1 MDGIPIWVL
10 IISPLLLL
18 ITGSSSESLD
28 VRNSLVEFIRE
39 LSANENFP
47 QDPSWGWNSSSDP
60 CTAKWRGVECDTKGF
75 QVKKITLDDFNLTG
89 SIDAESVC
97 SAPGLT
103 VLSMNRNMINGE
115 LPEEIGDCRR
125 LTHLYLSGN
134 QLSGEVPE
142 ELSRLNNLKRF
153 DISNN
158 SFSGQLPDLAR
169 VSGLLSF
176 LVQDNNFTGGIP
188 SGFDFTNL
196 EKFNVSNNNLNG
208 PVPNVGGKFGTDS
221 FSGNVQLCGEPFP
234 ISCPDQSPPSNNSP
248 PSPPPNTT
256 TPSAPT
262 DRNRSRD
269 QFLIYSGYML
279 LVLVVVSFVVV
290 KLLMRN
296 KKNKNKNNNRNQ
308 YPKVNNE
315 RRSAEASLKT
325 SSQSTS
331 SEANKMT
338 VAGNSRSEMRSEYS
352 ITSGDSGVAAAS
364 FVLLSSPLVKGV
376 KFNDLLRAPAELLGK
391 GKHGSVYKVVL
402 DNGVG
407 VAVKRTKDW
416 GISSEEFT
424 RRVRKIDKV
433 KHPRVLP
440 PLALYCSDH
449 EKLLVYEYQPNSSLF
464 VLLHGTQN
472 NGQVL
477 DWGSR
482 LVIASCVSEALAF
495 MHLELNQDGIAHGNL
510 KSTNILFNKDMEPCV
525 SEYGLMVAAET
536 SPDAKPS
543 SRKPSPYGTFKV
555 DVYAF
560 GVLLLEML
568 TGKLVQNNGDDLAK
582 WVHSVV
588 REEWTVEVFARSL
601 TSEGANEERMVNLL
615 QVAFKCINHSPNER
629 PSMNQVAVMVNA
641 IREEEDRSVISSS
654 EA

>member
-10 IISPLLLL
+10 LISTLVL
-18 ITGSSSESLD
+18 IPGSSSESED
-28 VRNSLVEFIRE
+28 VRESLVEFIGK
-39 LSANENFP
+39 LSNGSFP
-47 QDPSWGWNSSSDP
+47 QDPSWGWNSTSDP
-60 CTAKWRGVECDTKGF
+60 CTDKWRGVECDTKGL

-89 SIDAESVC
+89 SIDAESLC
-97 SAPGLT
+97 AAPGLS
-103 VLSMNRNMINGE
+103 VLSMNRNMINGG

-134 QLSGEVPE
+134 KLSGSVPE
-142 ELSRLNNLKRF
+142 ELSKLNNLKRF

-158 SFSGQLPDLAR
+158 SFSGPLPELSR

-176 LVQDNNFTGGIP
+176 LVEDNDFSGGIP

-196 EKFNVSNNNLNG
+196 EKFNVSNNNLSG
-208 PVPNVGGKFGTDS
+208 PVPDVGSKFGTES
-221 FSGNVQLCGEPFP
+221 FSGNGNLCGKPLSSSCPESPP
-234 ISCPDQSPPSNNSP
+234 ISPPNTPPSS
-248 PSPPPNTT
+248 SPPP
-256 TPSAPT
+256 
-262 DRNRSRD
+262 DKNRSRD

-279 LVLVVVSFVVV
+279 LGLVVISFIVA
-290 KLLMRN
+290 KLLIRN
-296 KKNKNKNNNRNQ
+296 KHKNQQQQQNNSS
-308 YPKVNNE
+308 PKVNSE
-315 RRSAEASLKT
+315 
-325 SSQSTS
+325 SSS
-331 SEANKMT
+331 SEAKTN
-338 VAGNSRSEMRSEYS
+338 GNSRSEMRSEYS

-364 FVLLSSPLVKGV
+364 FVLLSSPLVKGL

-407 VAVKRTKDW
+407 IAVKRTKDW

-424 RRVRKIDKV
+424 RRVRKIDRV

-449 EKLLVYEYQPNSSLF
+449 EKLLVYEYQPNASLF
-464 VLLHGTQN
+464 MLLHGSQ

-495 MHLELNQDGIAHGNL
+495 MHSELNQDGIPHGNL

-525 SEYGLMVAAET
+525 SEYGLMVAET
-536 SPDAKPS
+536 PDQHQPS
-543 SRKPSPYGTFKV
+543 FKI

-568 TGKLVQNNGDDLAK
+568 TGKLVQNNGDDLAQ

-588 REEWTVEVFARSL
+588 REEWTVEVFERCL

-615 QVAFKCINHSPNER
+615 QVAMKCISVNPNER
-629 PSMNQVAVMVNA
+629 PNMNQVAAMVNA
-641 IREEEDRSVISSS
+641 IREEEDRSVIS